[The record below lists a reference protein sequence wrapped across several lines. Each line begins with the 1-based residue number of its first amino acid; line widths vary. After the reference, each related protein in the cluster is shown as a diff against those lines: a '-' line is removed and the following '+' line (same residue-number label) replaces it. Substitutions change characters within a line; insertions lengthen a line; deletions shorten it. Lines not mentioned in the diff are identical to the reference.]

1 MILITRDHQV
11 TQSISGNLKVGP
23 QVHNLSID
31 MKNQLVIGELFPP
44 FKIKSGRI
52 IQGFAVLTAA
62 VCMRV
67 IGFTGSRDRSLLLF
81 LVAVIIVLEDSYHN
95 VYIFTAAVAA
105 ADNG

>member
-1 MILITRDHQV
+1 M
-11 TQSISGNLKVGP
+11 
-23 QVHNLSID
+23 
-31 MKNQLVIGELFPP
+31 
-44 FKIKSGRI
+44 
-52 IQGFAVLTAA
+52 LTAA

-81 LVAVIIVLEDSYHN
+81 LVAVIIVLEDFYHN

>member
-1 MILITRDHQV
+1 M
-11 TQSISGNLKVGP
+11 
-23 QVHNLSID
+23 
-31 MKNQLVIGELFPP
+31 
-44 FKIKSGRI
+44 
-52 IQGFAVLTAA
+52 LTAA

-105 ADNG
+105 ADNGRKYWLVTACRRHLVY